1 MLDYVQCLVL
11 VCFICVRM
19 QPLPHRQVPL
29 KGKQKALHAKCNAF
43 FILLPSVKGGQAR
56 GVAY

>member
-19 QPLPHRQVPL
+19 QPLPHRQVSL
-29 KGKQKALHAKCNAF
+29 MKNEGHL
-43 FILLPSVKGGQAR
+43 SYM
-56 GVAY
+56 GVCGSAGS